1 MKKYQFNKAGVNA
14 FLTDVINDCL
24 DRGEYHNIVI
34 SYGSRTIEIP
44 MFPETYEA
52 LEQFLPDAEEIY
64 HEEYETEDQNDEI

>member
-1 MKKYQFNKAGVNA
+1 MSKYQFTKAGVNA
-14 FLTDVINDCL
+14 FLSDVISDCL

-52 LEQFLPDAEEIY
+52 LEQFLPDVEKLY
-64 HEEYETEDQNDEI
+64 FEEYEEETEQ